1 MKILC
6 KSSTQV
12 PGTGIVIKGQ
22 RVLWHDGVP
31 FPPQVL
37 ANFVDAET
45 GEKLSNPEPEGR
57 EGEDGGAEGGR
68 ESAESGEPTAEQIAE
83 EQARAE
89 KTAREELIRRTAE
102 LGRAKLE
109 SALDAAGVP
118 HKAKMTC
125 EELAKLL
132 LRHNGEDVD

>member
-45 GEKLSNPEPEGR
+45 GEKLSNPQPEGR
-57 EGEDGGAEGGR
+57 EGEDSGADGDG
-68 ESAESGEPTAEQIAE
+68 AAGVGEPTAEQIAE
-83 EQARAE
+83 ERARAE

-109 SALDAAGVP
+109 GALEAAGVP

>member
-22 RVLWHDGVP
+22 RVLWHDGVQ

-45 GEKLSNPEPEGR
+45 GAKLSNPDPDGR
-57 EGEDGGAEGGR
+57 EGEDSGEDGDGAAGV
-68 ESAESGEPTAEQIAE
+68 GEPTAEQIAE
-83 EQARAE
+83 ERARAE

-109 SALDAAGVP
+109 SALEAAGVP

>member
-57 EGEDGGAEGGR
+57 EGEDSGEDGDGAAGV
-68 ESAESGEPTAEQIAE
+68 GEPTAEQIAE
-83 EQARAE
+83 ERARAE
-89 KTAREELIRRTAE
+89 KTVREELIRRTAE

-109 SALDAAGVP
+109 SALEAAGVP

-132 LRHNGEDVD
+132 LRNNGEDVD

>member
-45 GEKLSNPEPEGR
+45 GEKLSNPDPEGR
-57 EGEDGGAEGGR
+57 EGEDSGEDGDGAAGV
-68 ESAESGEPTAEQIAE
+68 GEPTAEQIAE
-83 EQARAE
+83 ERARAE

-109 SALDAAGVP
+109 SALEAAGVP

>member
-45 GEKLSNPEPEGR
+45 GEKLSNPQPEGR
-57 EGEDGGAEGGR
+57 EGEDSGEDGDGAAGV
-68 ESAESGEPTAEQIAE
+68 GEPTAEQIAE
-83 EQARAE
+83 ERARAE

-109 SALDAAGVP
+109 SALEAAGVP

>member
-57 EGEDGGAEGGR
+57 EGEDSGEDGDGAAGV
-68 ESAESGEPTAEQIAE
+68 GEPTAEQIAE
-83 EQARAE
+83 ERARAE

-109 SALDAAGVP
+109 SALEAAGVP

>member
-45 GEKLSNPEPEGR
+45 GEKLSNPDPDGR
-57 EGEDGGAEGGR
+57 EGEDSGEDGDGAAGG
-68 ESAESGEPTAEQIAE
+68 GEPTAEQIAE
-83 EQARAE
+83 ERARAE

-109 SALDAAGVP
+109 SALEAAGVP

>member
-57 EGEDGGAEGGR
+57 EGEDSGADGDG
-68 ESAESGEPTAEQIAE
+68 AAGVGEPTAEQIAE
-83 EQARAE
+83 ERARAE

-109 SALDAAGVP
+109 SALEAAGVP

>member
-45 GEKLSNPEPEGR
+45 GEKLSNPQPEGR
-57 EGEDGGAEGGR
+57 EGEDSGEDGDGAAGV
-68 ESAESGEPTAEQIAE
+68 GEPTAKQIAE
-83 EQARAE
+83 ERARAE

-109 SALDAAGVP
+109 SALEAAGVP

>member
-45 GEKLSNPEPEGR
+45 GEKLSNPEPDGR
-57 EGEDGGAEGGR
+57 EGEDSGEDGDGAAGV
-68 ESAESGEPTAEQIAE
+68 GEPTAEQIAE
-83 EQARAE
+83 ERARAE

-109 SALDAAGVP
+109 SALEAAGVP

>member
-22 RVLWHDGVP
+22 RVLWHDGVQ

-45 GEKLSNPEPEGR
+45 GEKLSNPEPDGR
-57 EGEDGGAEGGR
+57 EGEDSGADGAG
-68 ESAESGEPTAEQIAE
+68 AAGVGEPTAEQIAE
-83 EQARAE
+83 ERARAE

-109 SALDAAGVP
+109 SALEAAGVP

>member
-22 RVLWHDGVP
+22 RVLWHDGVQ

-45 GEKLSNPEPEGR
+45 GEKLSNPQPEGR
-57 EGEDGGAEGGR
+57 EGEDSGEDGDGAAGV
-68 ESAESGEPTAEQIAE
+68 GEPTAEQIAE
-83 EQARAE
+83 ERARAE

-109 SALDAAGVP
+109 SALEAAGVP

>member
-45 GEKLSNPEPEGR
+45 GEKLSNPQPEGR
-57 EGEDGGAEGGR
+57 EGEDSGEDGDGAAGV
-68 ESAESGEPTAEQIAE
+68 GEPTAEQIAE
-83 EQARAE
+83 ERARAE
-89 KTAREELIRRTAE
+89 KTVREELIRRTAE

-109 SALDAAGVP
+109 SALEAAGVP

-132 LRHNGEDVD
+132 LRNNGEDVD

>member
-45 GEKLSNPEPEGR
+45 GEKLSNPQPDGR
-57 EGEDGGAEGGR
+57 EGEDSGEDGDRAAGV
-68 ESAESGEPTAEQIAE
+68 GEPTAEQIAE
-83 EQARAE
+83 ERARAE

-109 SALDAAGVP
+109 SALEAAGVP

>member
-1 MKILC
+1 ML
-6 KSSTQV
+6 KS
-12 PGTGIVIKGQ
+12 
-22 RVLWHDGVP
+22 
-31 FPPQVL
+31 
-37 ANFVDAET
+37 AET
-45 GEKLSNPEPEGR
+45 RALLER
-57 EGEDGGAEGGR
+57 ARGGD
-68 ESAESGEPTAEQIAE
+68 
-83 EQARAE
+83 

-109 SALDAAGVP
+109 SALEAAGVP